1 MAKWVREAIQTH
13 QVDRTLHVDDDLL
26 LLLVPPSFI
35 ALSYKKMKAYGNHF
49 RIDDEQNNL
58 LVTYDFGVASIFQ

>member
-13 QVDRTLHVDDDLL
+13 QVDKTSPIDDDLL

-35 ALSYKKMKAYGNHF
+35 ALSYKKMKAYGNHIK
-49 RIDDEQNNL
+49 IDDEQNNM
-58 LVTYDFGVASIFQ
+58 LVTYDFGVAFIF